1 MFSQYFSNAARKL
14 IWSKAIYYYEYHSKK
29 VTVQNKFIVKNSSLC
44 FWTNKVFWQLNMKD
58 VMTGTA
64 HTQEQI
70 MTRGQL
76 QARIFEGCYILQATA
91 LWNVDK
97 SLVTFSH
104 LGVSKH
110 VLDIYYVQSPRLDT
124 SQNVCMIIN
133 CSISCFFIYCY
144 AKYRPLS

>member
-1 MFSQYFSNAARKL
+1 MFSQYFSNTGRKL
-14 IWSKAIYYYEYHSKK
+14 TWSKAIYYYEYHSKK

-64 HTQEQI
+64 HTRADCDQRTTPSQN
-70 MTRGQL
+70 
-76 QARIFEGCYILQATA
+76 
-91 LWNVDK
+91 LWGLLYSSGHSTLK
-97 SLVTFSH
+97 CWQSLVTFSH

-110 VLDIYYVQSPRLDT
+110 VLDIYNVQSLRLDT